1 MANKRRKGLTGVVG
15 VGRALE
21 ADERS
26 LQEQEPQV
34 PAPAKR
40 QPRKKS
46 QLPAYRGQAR
56 ADGQPLRT
64 LSITLPADVVVDADT
79 FVLHRKQVA
88 SGYNRSA
95 LVEEALRAFLE
106 AQAK

>member
-1 MANKRRKGLTGVVG
+1 MSTKRRKGLTGVVG

-21 ADERS
+21 ADEQS
-26 LQEQEPQV
+26 LQEQEARAS
-34 PAPAKR
+34 APTKR
-40 QPRKKS
+40 RPRKKN
-46 QLPAYRGQAR
+46 QPAYRGQAR

-64 LSITLPADVVVDADT
+64 LSITLPTDVVVDADM
-79 FVLHRKQVA
+79 FVLQRKQSA

-95 LVEEALRAFLE
+95 LVEEALRAFLK